1 MSSRSSRRNEIGGAI
16 GDQLRAIYD
25 EVLNEPIADRF
36 FELLNQLETDSKLVA
51 HKKILRN
58 SRRPNQRPASAEML
72 QELCLSRLR
81 EEPNSWNHTMGGK
94 PLKSRETPRTLP
106 SGYHHEA
113 ISAVAAAADGRK
125 SPP

>member
-51 HKKILRN
+51 HKKNTQKFAPSQSTTRISRN
-58 SRRPNQRPASAEML
+58 APGIMPKSLAGRTKLLEPHHGRQASEIARNTTDASVWLSSRGNIRGRGRSRRA
-72 QELCLSRLR
+72 
-81 EEPNSWNHTMGGK
+81 
-94 PLKSRETPRTLP
+94 
-106 SGYHHEA
+106 
-113 ISAVAAAADGRK
+113 
-125 SPP
+125 